1 MRIALLSCFYPF
13 RGGISQFNSFLVK
26 ELGKEHTVKAFNFS
40 RQYPSFLF
48 PGKTQYVENPDKA
61 VSEFSTPVLDT
72 ANPFSY
78 CKSAREIADFQPD
91 ILITR
96 YWMSYFAPSLGTVN
110 RKVSRMLERRCKK
123 EGKEFTF
130 KTISIVDNAI
140 PHEPHFFD
148 KPIGRYYFNSCN
160 GLIAMSNV
168 VKEDILKLKPAAKV
182 ELIKHPLYSNYGER
196 IDTANAR
203 KEIFG
208 DKAEILGNSKVLLF
222 FGLIRDYKGLDL
234 LLKAMPLL
242 GKGYKLIVAGEP
254 YGGEEKYVKIVES
267 IEDKEIRDNI
277 LLDFSFIPDSKVSTL
292 FSAADLCVLPYRSAT
307 QSGITSVAWN
317 FDTPVVATPV
327 GGLAEDITATR
338 TGVLTKDVSS
348 ESIARAI
355 QFYFDNN
362 MEEECKKNI
371 ALLKGK
377 LSWTNF
383 CSKLLNF
390 ATTL

>member
-26 ELGKEHTVKAFNFS
+26 ELEKEHTVKPFNFS

-78 CKSAREIADFQPD
+78 YKTARRIAEFEPD
-91 ILITR
+91 LLITR

-110 RKVSRMLERRCKK
+110 RRVEKLLRRQYKK
-123 EGKEFTF
+123 SGKEFRF

-148 KPIGRYYFNSCN
+148 KPLGRYYFKSCD

-168 VKEDILKLKPAAKV
+168 VKEDILKLKPSANV

-196 IDTANAR
+196 KDVAQAR

-208 DKAEILGNSKVLLF
+208 EKAERLEGSKILLF

-242 GKGYKLIVAGEP
+242 GRDYKLIVAGEP
-254 YGGEEKYVKIVES
+254 YGSKEKYLKIVES
-267 IEDKEIRDNI
+267 IEDEEIRNNI
-277 LLDFSFIPDSKVSTL
+277 LLDFSFIPDAKVSTL

-317 FDTPVVATPV
+317 FETPVVATPV
-327 GGLAEDITATR
+327 GGLAEDITATE
-338 TGVLTKDVSS
+338 TGILTEDVSS
-348 ESIARAI
+348 ESIARAVKY
-355 QFYFDNN
+355 YFENN
-362 MEEECKKNI
+362 LEDECKKSI
-371 ALLKGK
+371 VTLKGK

-390 ATTL
+390 AQAL